1 MAEDTLHFDDPRNLE
16 SLYVNDPRNLHL
28 IEDRLDV
35 RLNSRGGC
43 VKISGRLDQI
53 DKARRLFGELSSA
66 RGQGV
71 AIRQH
76 DFVYALNLVAQGDES
91 QLNRMLSDTIRISPK
106 KPPVVPK
113 TLGQERYLGVIRE
126 NSVVL
131 AMGPA
136 GTGKT
141 YLAVAMALQALR
153 EGRADRIILTRPA
166 VEAGES
172 LGFLPG
178 DLQEK
183 LLPYLRPLYDALY
196 DMMDLE
202 EVQRLMDRG
211 TLEIAPLAYMR
222 GRTLHRCFAIL
233 DEGQNASCEQM
244 FMFLTRLGQESKCV
258 VTGDPTQIDLP
269 HSRKSGLIEAI
280 QALGSVAGVGIHEF
294 GEGDVVR
301 HEIVQRVI
309 AAYRDLRGNRKTS
322 LTL

>member
-16 SLYVNDPRNLHL
+16 SLYVNDLRNLHL
-28 IEDRLDV
+28 IEERLDV
-35 RLNSRGGC
+35 KLNSRGGC
-43 VKISGRLDQI
+43 VKISGRPAQI
-53 DKARRLFGELSSA
+53 DKARKLFGALGVA

-76 DFVYALNLVAQGDES
+76 DFANALNLIAQGDETV
-91 QLNRMLSDTIRISPK
+91 LTRMLADTIRISPK

-113 TLGQERYLGVIRE
+113 TVGQERYLEVIRG
-126 NSVVL
+126 SAVVL
-131 AMGPA
+131 ALGPA

-196 DMMDLE
+196 DMMDIE
-202 EVQRLMDRG
+202 EVQRFVERG
-211 TLEIAPLAYMR
+211 TIEIAPLAYMR

-233 DEGQNASCEQM
+233 DEGQNATCEQM

-258 VTGDPTQIDLP
+258 VTGDTTQIDLP
-269 HSRKSGLIEAI
+269 HQRKSGLIEAV

-294 GEGDVVR
+294 GEADVVR
-301 HEIVQRVI
+301 HEIVQRII
-309 AAYRDLRGNRKTS
+309 AAYRDLRGSRKTS